1 MENDR
6 EKENALMLQ
15 IIKYLIDKGK
25 LQGEGSVECV

>member
-15 IIKYLIDKGK
+15 VIKYLIDKGN
-25 LQGEGSVECV
+25 LQEAG

>member
-15 IIKYLIDKGK
+15 IIKYLVDKGR
-25 LQGEGSVECV
+25 LQEERQEA

>member
-15 IIKYLIDKGK
+15 VIKYLIDKGS
-25 LQGEGSVECV
+25 LQEAG

>member
-15 IIKYLIDKGK
+15 VIKYLFDRGK
-25 LQGEGSVECV
+25 LQEGEQEV

>member
-25 LQGEGSVECV
+25 LQEESSVEFV